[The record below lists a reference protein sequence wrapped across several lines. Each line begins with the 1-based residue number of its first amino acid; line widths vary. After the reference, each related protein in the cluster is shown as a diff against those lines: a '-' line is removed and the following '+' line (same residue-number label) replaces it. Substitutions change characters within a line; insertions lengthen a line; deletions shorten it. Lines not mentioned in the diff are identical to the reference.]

1 MLDVL
6 LIYISDSHR
15 VCLAKIQNAIS
26 EIERRHYNR
35 NVHHL
40 YLCGNSDDNKTFY
53 IYLRA

>member
-6 LIYISDSHR
+6 LIYISNSHR
-15 VCLAKIQNAIS
+15 VCLAKIQNTIL
-26 EIERRHYNR
+26 EIERRHYNP

>member
-1 MLDVL
+1 MYHQKQTLDVSVM
-6 LIYISDSHR
+6 YM
-15 VCLAKIQNAIS
+15 CLAKIQNTIS

-40 YLCGNSDDNKTFY
+40 YFCGNSDDNKTFY